1 MHPLEVRK
9 LKENDIKHELPP
21 AAMQCLV
28 ILYCSSIDQVIC
40 KELQELS
47 VGLLLLWGGPSL
59 RVQPSDCRNEHQRRS
74 ATRSKVV
81 RVNANHVQFA
91 RDDLGSLVLSSPH
104 QTQPGLRDSTVP
116 SFSRGTFVHFQT
128 RLHVCFFDQ
137 PCVRLHSIDHRCA
150 TRTDCSC
157 LLP

>member
-104 QTQPGLRDSTVP
+104 QTQLGLRDSTVP